1 MLLFG
6 GLGDGL
12 SVDRPPA
19 IIKSDKMTDLKSR
32 IAQAATEPKQ
42 ASDDSGSMTQH
53 DLSQVIEADRY
64 LKNETAKTGNR
75 FRGIGMKKIVPPGN

>member
-6 GLGDGL
+6 GSRDGF
-12 SVDRPPA
+12 SVDRPSA
-19 IIKSDKMTDLKSR
+19 IMTGDKMTDLKPR
-32 IAQAATEPKQ
+32 IAQAATEPKA